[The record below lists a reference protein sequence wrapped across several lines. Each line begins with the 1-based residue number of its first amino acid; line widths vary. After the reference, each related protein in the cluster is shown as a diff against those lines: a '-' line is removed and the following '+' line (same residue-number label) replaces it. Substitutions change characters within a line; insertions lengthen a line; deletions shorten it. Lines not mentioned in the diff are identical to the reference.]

1 MKHQLIQS
9 QTKIHGQL
17 PDEYGPEKGEDGI
30 PPVVDNTHYIYGKV
44 EDENGQ
50 VANAAMVIIRDSTG
64 TILGT
69 HIIDD
74 VNGYYFEIGTDIPIG
89 NDYTL
94 EFIYGIG
101 KYNWQDYE
109 LDSGYLT
116 ENRTNLNNM
125 KIDNKL
131 YNKYDSIK
139 NKTDLIQL
147 LAGSPYA
154 DYAIIAISNP
164 FSVDGTTDLEFNLK
178 LKPRTP
184 IKMSVE
190 KTLVKA
196 KVTLADGQVLREE
209 DYSGETEL
217 QESVPAYW
225 YIDDEI
231 MYGAT
236 IQLEYEIKIQ
246 SDKDLTEV
254 EVLDYLSYDN
264 STLLFDKNAEM
275 LSDSSMTNNDWE
287 VITKTDVETSTGISG
302 LKEGATYLKS
312 NPSGTNS
319 NILTL
324 HLIASK
330 LVTPSDTDLTYDN
343 IAEVISYKNATGQ
356 IAKDTAGNYLVP
368 GNYNP
373 DLAPNEAD
381 TDKAKQFIITKP
393 TGGKTETKNKIPT
406 IFERMKR

>member
-1 MKHQLIQS
+1 
-9 QTKIHGQL
+9 
-17 PDEYGPEKGEDGI
+17 
-30 PPVVDNTHYIYGKV
+30 
-44 EDENGQ
+44 
-50 VANAAMVIIRDSTG
+50 MVIIRESTG

-74 VNGYYFEIGTDIPIG
+74 VNGYYFELGTDIPTG
-89 NDYTL
+89 SDYTL
-94 EFIYGIG
+94 EFIYGTG

-109 LDSGYLT
+109 LDSSYLT

-125 KIDNKL
+125 KIDKEL
-131 YNKYDSIK
+131 YNTYDSIK
-139 NKTDLIQL
+139 KETNIIQL
-147 LAGSPYA
+147 LAGQQHEE
-154 DYAIIAISNP
+154 YAIIANSNP

-184 IKMSVE
+184 ITMSIE

-209 DYSGETEL
+209 DYRGEDEL

-236 IQLEYEIKIQ
+236 IQLEYEIKIT
-246 SDKDLTEV
+246 SDKELTEV

-275 LSDSSMTNNDWE
+275 LSDTNKNNNNWE
-287 VITKTDVETSTGISG
+287 VITSTDVETSTGVFG
-302 LKEGATYLKS
+302 LKEGAIYLKS
-312 NPSGTNS
+312 TPSGTNS
-319 NILTL
+319 TILTL
-324 HLIASK
+324 HLVASK

-356 IAKDTAGNYLVP
+356 IVKDTLGNYLVP

-373 DLAPNEAD
+373 GNHNNFEED

-393 TGGKTETKNKIPT
+393 TGGEKARKIPN
-406 IFERMKR
+406 IYERMKRK